1 MIYLFGSKIIK
12 DMCKLKE
19 SGDIKLDYS
28 DEQNKNTIFTGFHQ
42 MLSNNHYLKVINFK
56 IM

>member
-1 MIYLFGSKIIK
+1 
-12 DMCKLKE
+12 MCKLKE